1 MEIIRATEQKNEI
14 QSPGLLSSDVQT
26 TDSVA
31 TFEDFHLPSQAYKFA
46 VHLIK
51 QKRFGEAEKILTQ
64 LLKSENGFEVLEAL
78 SISLYHLGEWSRCAH
93 IARQALM
100 LGEGFRD
107 QRFQLLK
114 FLGNSLIRLGDFA
127 GAREAY
133 EKAFL
138 LYPGSDALQVN
149 FGTLAIQEN
158 NWHQAIECFRQAL
171 FLNPDNDCAWVGLGL
186 CHRTYGDLE
195 LAFANVERALD
206 QNQMNETA
214 LSLLLDWCRDQ
225 NDFRRVIPRFTGFTD
240 AGGFNSQLSQAF
252 IQKAHQYGADGLADF
267 EMFHMQL
274 RSDIGNG

>member
-1 MEIIRATEQKNEI
+1 MELIKNSEPIEQT
-14 QSPGLLSSDVQT
+14 QAAQLPSSDSKT
-26 TDSVA
+26 IDSVT

-51 QKRFGEAEKILTQ
+51 QKRYGESEKILTQ

-78 SISLYHLGEWSRCAH
+78 SISLYHLGQWSRCAH
-93 IARQALM
+93 VSRQALM

-158 NWHQAIECFRQAL
+158 DWHQAIECFRQAL

-206 QNQMNETA
+206 QNKTNETA

-225 NDFRRVIPRFTGFTD
+225 NDFRRVIPRFMAFTD
-240 AGGFNSQLSQAF
+240 AGGFSSPLSGVF
-252 IQKAHQYGADGLADF
+252 IQKAHQYGADQLADF
-267 EMFHMQL
+267 EEFHMQL
-274 RSDIGNG
+274 RTDIGNA